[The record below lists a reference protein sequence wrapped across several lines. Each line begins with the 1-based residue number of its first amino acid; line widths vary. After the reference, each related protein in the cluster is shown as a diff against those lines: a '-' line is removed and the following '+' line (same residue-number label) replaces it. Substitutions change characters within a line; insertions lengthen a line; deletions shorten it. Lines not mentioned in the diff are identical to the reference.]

1 MTFEGLH
8 TDRIPSEPR
17 RSTRE
22 RSGERE
28 QSLFITSCDPAPP
41 SHHIYTRSGSVCVD
55 APENLATAYAQAVE
69 GRLPI
74 SRFSLFFVSLVQCFM
89 SFLAVTAPSV
99 ARLGDLKAAL
109 TRLTSISTS
118 SVLAL
123 SIVLARSLSP
133 ISSRSKVAT
142 YLDPDVLT
150 NLDRPATLCAHATRD
165 CFSSLLKSLLM
176 LSSVYFLTSSPA
188 LGLLRHA
195 VAPI

>member
-1 MTFEGLH
+1 M
-8 TDRIPSEPR
+8 
-17 RSTRE
+17 
-22 RSGERE
+22 
-28 QSLFITSCDPAPP
+28 
-41 SHHIYTRSGSVCVD
+41 D

-123 SIVLARSLSP
+123 SIVLAWSLSP

-188 LGLLRHA
+188 LGLQRHA